1 MTVAEDVLRAH
12 LNDEQYDAAT
22 DTAASVLT
30 LACAGSGKSRTL
42 AFRIAWL
49 IADRNARPEGIVAF
63 TFTEKAAD
71 SIKLRV
77 SEALAACGL
86 DPNFLGRMY
95 IGTIHSFCQYLLG
108 RADARYRQFD
118 VLDDNRLKL
127 YLIENYAALHLNR
140 FRPRARGGSFFDTIN
155 QCYGAWATHTE
166 EMIEPADVAA
176 HDPELGQF
184 LGDLRNSLLDSEFLD
199 FSLMQRLAVDALRAG
214 DPATLNAVEPLQHL
228 LVDEYQD
235 INPIQ
240 DALIGL
246 LGGHCETLFVVG
258 DDDQSIYGWR
268 GADVTRIQTFAQR
281 YPGTPTHTLARNY
294 RSTPLIVHSADGFA
308 HAELGANRIVK
319 NPEADE
325 TDQPNEFR
333 NLWFDARDEE
343 ADWVVAKIRELL
355 GKGYR
360 DTGGNIRGLTPADF
374 AILMR
379 STRQPETGGY
389 PPRHVPFT
397 SRLEQ
402 HGIQYS
408 LEAGGGLFER
418 PQVQLLRDAFDL
430 LREGQPDR
438 DAVRAFFDGHVR
450 PLFPQADFGELARVF
465 TEWGRNIHA
474 PVRPGA
480 PRRRIYP
487 QNLVFDLLAAFHIS
501 EAGLSDSVLQDIG
514 VFSRIIQDV
523 EAVYPSV
530 DTTARFT
537 SILNFLNVVAE
548 TGYDTTSSEIVQRP
562 DAVTVSTVHK
572 MKGLEFPVVFVV
584 DVEAQRFPGR
594 KRGYEG
600 WLPMQVMQAALNR
613 GSFRGTREEEARL
626 FYTALTRAEKF
637 LYVSGCATKEG
648 WKNRRK
654 PSSFV
659 AHLDDDRIVI
669 DAAAATTGLNPA
681 APARRIEASNLP
693 TSYSDIR
700 YYLRCPK
707 DYHYRK
713 IFGFSPA
720 IPDLFGFGMTVHASI
735 GKLHQEFIANPPTAA
750 EAETLVQAMFHLKH
764 VRPSRDPIERPG
776 PYERAR
782 DRAKELV
789 AGYVGVF
796 GGDFQ
801 RKRQVEA
808 RFEIPVSGAVVSGA
822 IDLMLEEN
830 EQGEVVD
837 ACVVDFKTIEGG
849 EQPEQN
855 DKLEWTEL
863 ALQVQLY
870 AKAARDVLGNLI
882 EKGYVHLLKDGKR
895 VEIPIDEAAVAA
907 ALANIEWAVERI
919 VASDFPMRPAK
930 EKCEGCDFK
939 KICRMRP
946 ENFAAA
952 ELPPPIH
959 VPGAPGSIM
968 VSAFREYD
976 AGFEGLG

>member
-1 MTVAEDVLRAH
+1 LTVAEDVLRAH
-12 LNDEQYDAAT
+12 LNEEQYAAAT
-22 DTAASVLT
+22 DPAAKVLT

-49 IADRNARPEGIVAF
+49 IADRGASPEGIVAF

-95 IGTIHSFCQYLLG
+95 IGTIHSYCQFLLG
-108 RADARYRQFD
+108 RSDATYRQFE

-127 YLIENYAALHLNR
+127 FLITNYPALHLNR
-140 FRPRARGGSFFDTIN
+140 FRPRANNRFFEVIN
-155 QCYGAWATHTE
+155 QCYGAWATHIE
-166 EMIEPADVAA
+166 EMIDPLAVAA
-176 HDPELGQF
+176 HDAEMGEF
-184 LGDLRNSLLDSEFLD
+184 LQSLHNLLLESEFLD
-199 FSLMQRLAVDALRAG
+199 FSLMQRLAVDALEAG
-214 DPATLNAVEPLQHL
+214 DEPILNSVRELQHL

-240 DALIGL
+240 EALIGL
-246 LGGHCETLFVVG
+246 LGGHCQSVFVVG

-281 YPGTPTHTLARNY
+281 FPGATTHTLAINY
-294 RSTPLIVHSADGFA
+294 RSTPLIVRSADAFA

-319 NPEADE
+319 NPEANV

-333 NLWFDARDEE
+333 SLWFDTRDDE
-343 ADWVVAKIRELL
+343 ADWIVRKIRELL
-355 GKGYR
+355 GTRYR
-360 DTGGNIRGLTPADF
+360 EANGAVRGLTPADF

-379 STRQPETGGY
+379 STRTPESNGN

-402 HGIQYS
+402 QGIQYS

-418 PQVQLLRDAFDL
+418 PHVQLLRDAFEL
-430 LREGQPDR
+430 FRAGQPDR
-438 DAVRAFFDGHVR
+438 DVVRGFFDGQVR
-450 PLFPQADFGELARVF
+450 PLFPQANFHELTNVF
-465 TEWGRNIHA
+465 TSWGRSIHA
-474 PVRPGA
+474 PVDRGA

-501 EAGLSDSVLQDIG
+501 EAGLPDAVLQDVG

-530 DTTARFT
+530 DSTSRFT
-537 SILNFLNVVAE
+537 SILNFLSVVAE
-548 TGYDTTSSEIVQRP
+548 TGYDTTSSEIVLRP

-584 DVEAQRFPGR
+584 DVENQRFPGNR
-594 KRGYEG
+594 KNYGG
-600 WLPMQVMQAALNR
+600 WLPPAVMQKALNR
-613 GSFRGTREEEARL
+613 GSYQGTREEEARL
-626 FYTALTRAEKF
+626 FYTALTRAERF
-637 LYVSGCATKEG
+637 LYVTGCAMGPG
-648 WKNRRK
+648 WRRAK
-654 PSSFV
+654 RQSPFA
-659 AHLDDDRIVI
+659 AHLADDEIGHDSDIATVGLV
-669 DAAAATTGLNPA
+669 AAQPV
-681 APARRIEASNLP
+681 RRIEASNLP

-735 GKLHQEFIANPPTAA
+735 GKLHQEYLVQPPTDAQAA
-750 EAETLVQAMFHLKH
+750 ALVEDMFHLKH
-764 VRPSRDPIERPG
+764 VQPSRDPQNRPG

-782 DRAKELV
+782 ERAKELV
-789 AGYVGVF
+789 SGYVGAF

-801 RKRQVEA
+801 RRRQVEA
-808 RFEIPVSGAVVSGA
+808 RFEIPVNGAVVSGA

-830 EQGEVVD
+830 ENGEVID

-849 EQPEQN
+849 EDPEQN
-855 DKLEWTEL
+855 QDLEWTEL

-870 AKAARDVLGNLI
+870 AKAARDVLGRATEN
-882 EKGYVHLLKDGKR
+882 GFVHLLKDGQR
-895 VEIPIDEAAVAA
+895 VQIPVDRAAVDA
-907 ALANIEWAVERI
+907 ALANIEWAVDRI
-919 VASDFPMRPAK
+919 VSSDFPMRPEKA
-930 EKCEGCDFK
+930 KCEGCDFR

-946 ENFAAA
+946 EQFSTATV
-952 ELPPPIH
+952 PPPIH
-959 VPGAPGSIM
+959 VPGQPARIM
-968 VSAFREYD
+968 AAAFRNFD
-976 AGFEGLG
+976 PNFEGLD